1 MFFFNKS
8 VFLVDF
14 LEDLVDIHNHILPG
28 IDDGSKDL
36 ETTLEMIGGF
46 KELGFKG
53 CIATPHTMEDYY
65 GNDSNGIIE
74 KFNQIKLELE
84 ASNHRDF
91 IISAASEYM
100 MDGEFDNLIDTNNY
114 LCLHNNYI
122 LTELSYFQKP
132 NNLEEL
138 VFKMCQ
144 KGLKPILAHPE
155 RYRYIT
161 SIGAYKDL
169 KSRGFELQLN
179 LLSLTEHYGE
189 DSFQKAK
196 SLLDKGMYEFIG
208 TDAHK
213 PSHLEKIKS
222 IKIKKNQVDSIKKL
236 VENHK
241 LIFNL

>member
-14 LEDLVDIHNHILPG
+14 LEDVVDIHNHILPA

-36 ETTLEMIGGF
+36 ETTQEMIGAF
-46 KELGFKG
+46 KELGFRS

-65 GNDSNGIIE
+65 GNDANGITE
-74 KFNQIKLELE
+74 KFNQTKYALD
-84 ASNHRDF
+84 ASDDRDF

-100 MDGEFDNLIDTNNY
+100 MDGEFENLIDTNNY
-114 LCLHNNYI
+114 LCIHKNYI

-144 KGLKPILAHPE
+144 KDLKPILAHPE
-155 RYRYIT
+155 RYRYIK
-161 SIGAYKDL
+161 SIDTYQDL
-169 KSRGFELQLN
+169 KDRGFDLQLN

-189 DSFQKAK
+189 DTYQKAK

-213 PSHLEKIKS
+213 PSHLEKIKT
-222 IKIKKNQVDSIKKL
+222 IKIKKNQIDSIKKL

-241 LIFNL
+241 LVFNI

>member
-14 LEDLVDIHNHILPG
+14 LEDVVDIHNHILPA

-36 ETTLEMIGGF
+36 EMTQEMIGHF
-46 KELGFKG
+46 KELGFRS

-65 GNDSNGIIE
+65 GNDANGITK
-74 KFNQIKLELE
+74 KFNQTKLALD

-100 MDGEFDNLIDTNNY
+100 MDGEFENLIDTNNY
-114 LCLHNNYI
+114 LCLHQNYI

-138 VFKMCQ
+138 IFKMCQ
-144 KGLKPILAHPE
+144 KDLKPILAHPE
-155 RYRYIT
+155 RYRYIK
-161 SIGAYKDL
+161 SIDAYQDL
-169 KSRGFELQLN
+169 KDRGFELQLN

-196 SLLDKGMYEFIG
+196 SLLDKEMYEFIG

-213 PSHLEKIKS
+213 PSHLEKIKI
-222 IKIKKNQVDSIKKL
+222 IKIKKNQIDSIKKL

-241 LIFNL
+241 LIFNI